1 MNFAGKIK
9 ELIARNTQFAENASP
24 ETRARIEAENV
35 QLRNELERHNKMN
48 NGTDDESD
56 IQHFSS
62 GNNTQSQPSHVMR
75 ERVIQEL
82 SNVSCD
88 KLVFSSDAAIAPRDT
103 AHPSPVRTAELA
115 ESWSDA
121 FLSEIN
127 VQAVEEDKGSVL
139 YIGPTDPLAR
149 TGGAGGRRLPL
160 DAASMKPRF
169 YHCQQV
175 NFDTCLTYD
184 DLDRC
189 ATLENYPQ
197 ILRSAVDRRRNLDRL
212 LIGFNGTHYAP
223 VSDPETWPNRED
235 CGMGWLEKYRTE
247 AAERVISGLSVGSRE
262 RMTAGTHGTL
272 DALVLDG
279 WGAVIDDRWHNG
291 LVAVCN
297 RDLLHQKYFPMI
309 NNLDTSRASSET
321 LVNQEMIKNP
331 VLGNLPAVTA
341 PFFPKNAV
349 LVTSLKN
356 LSLYWLKN
364 SVRKLV
370 KDEPYHNRL
379 AFYESWKEDYVVEN
393 YEAGCLI
400 DAIVWK

>member
-1 MNFAGKIK
+1 MSFARKIK
-9 ELIARNTQFAENASP
+9 ELIEQNTLLADNASP
-24 ETRARIEAENV
+24 ETRARLEAENIR
-35 QLRNELERHNKMN
+35 LKNELELHNKMN
-48 NGTDDESD
+48 KRTGDESS
-56 IQHFSS
+56 IQFLSS
-62 GNNTQSQPSHVMR
+62 GNNTQSQPAHVMR
-75 ERVIQEL
+75 ERIIQEL
-82 SNVSCD
+82 SDVSCD

-103 AHPSPVRTAELA
+103 VHPSPVRTAELA

-127 VQAVEEDKGSVL
+127 VQPVEDDKGCVL

-149 TGGAGGRRLPL
+149 TGGAGGRRLAL
-160 DAASMKPRF
+160 DAVSMNPRF

-184 DLDRC
+184 DLNRC

-197 ILRSAVDRRRNLDRL
+197 ILRSAVDLRRNLDRL
-212 LIGFNGTHYAP
+212 LIGFNGTHHAA

-235 CGMGWLEKYRTE
+235 CGMGWLEKFRTE
-247 AAERVISGLSVGSRE
+247 AVDRVISGLSVSSRE
-262 RMTAGTHGTL
+262 SMEVGTHGTI

-279 WGAVIDDRWHNG
+279 WGAAIEERWHNE

-297 RDLLHQKYFPMI
+297 SDLLHQKYFPII
-309 NNLDTSRASSET
+309 NNLDTSRANAEI
-321 LVNQEMIKNP
+321 LVNREMIKNP
-331 VLGNLPAVTA
+331 TLGNLPAVTA

-370 KDEPYHNRL
+370 KDEPQYNRL

-400 DAIVWK
+400 DGIIWK